1 MLVTFSYI
9 GDKISNVIIS
19 VTNIHQLIESFNET
33 RPEFSLSG
41 ASSPWITRH
50 PKIKNPKIISQKLI
64 FMVFKV
70 LKFSI
75 DEER

>member
-1 MLVTFSYI
+1 MLMTFSYI
-9 GDKISNVIIS
+9 GDKISNFIIS
-19 VTNIHQLIESFNET
+19 VSNINQLIET

-41 ASSPWITRH
+41 ASSPWIARH